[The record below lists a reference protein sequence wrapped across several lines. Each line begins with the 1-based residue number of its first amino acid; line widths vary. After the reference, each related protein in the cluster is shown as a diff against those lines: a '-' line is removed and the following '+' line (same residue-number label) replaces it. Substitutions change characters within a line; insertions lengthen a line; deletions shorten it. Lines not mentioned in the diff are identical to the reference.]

1 MSEADAAEAEFIAD
15 VNEVIGLQAED
26 DITTQAPL
34 STVDA
39 IGVYILFL
47 VSVFFAVSLINVHVC
62 LAAALEL
69 LLIQMWHV

>member
-1 MSEADAAEAEFIAD
+1 MSFIIDLVSCVLLSEADAAEAEFIAD
-15 VNEVIGLQAED
+15 VNEVIGLQEED

-47 VSVFFAVSLINVHVC
+47 VSVFFCSFLT
-62 LAAALEL
+62 
-69 LLIQMWHV
+69 